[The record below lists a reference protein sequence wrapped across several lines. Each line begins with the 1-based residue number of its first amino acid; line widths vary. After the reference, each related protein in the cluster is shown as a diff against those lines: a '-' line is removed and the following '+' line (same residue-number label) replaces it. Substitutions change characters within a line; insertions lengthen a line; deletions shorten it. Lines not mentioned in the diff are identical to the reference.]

1 MPSARGI
8 HNSAAARAEAARS
21 IGALVETLTEAH
33 ALALAGTGGR
43 ELAPLLARARRELDA
58 ADEKLL
64 MFDRRRQRSVFR
76 QAERIRYR
84 LEFLEVSVTDDE
96 RPAK

>member
-1 MPSARGI
+1 MPSVRGI
-8 HNSAAARAEAARS
+8 RHSAAGRAEVARS
-21 IGALVETLTEAH
+21 IAALVETLTEAR
-33 ALALAGTGGR
+33 ARALAGTGGA

-96 RPAK
+96 RPAN